1 MQNPKVL
8 IGIQARSG
16 STRLP
21 RKAFEMIGHS
31 RMLDHVIDACKSA
44 SKYLDSIK
52 VLNIK
57 SEVVVVS
64 PVGDPIVNAFSAR
77 CRIIEGSE
85 PDVLSRYA
93 GAVNVFDPDYIIRI
107 TGDCPLIPSYVIS
120 KMATLAVKNKYDYVS
135 NVDDFRT
142 SLDGSDC
149 EVLSRKMFN
158 YVHDVASIPA
168 DREHVTTII
177 RRCPPDWARIGAVV
191 GHFDHS
197 DIKLSV
203 DTPDDLKKVRD
214 AYDSVTR
221 RVAEA
226 ERRYG
231 RQAIHRL

>member
-1 MQNPKVL
+1 MPKVL

-21 RKAFEMIGHS
+21 NKAFELIGHS
-31 RMLDHVIDACKSA
+31 RMLDHVIDSCKKA
-44 SKYLDSIK
+44 GQYIDSINH
-52 VLNIK
+52 LGIR

-64 PVGDPIVNAFSAR
+64 PVGDPIVNAFSTR

-85 PDVLSRYA
+85 QDVLSRYA
-93 GAVNVFDPDYIIRI
+93 GAVNAFDPDYLVRI

-120 KMATLAVKNKYDYVS
+120 KMTTLAVKNRYDYVS

-149 EVLSRKMFN
+149 EVISRKMFD
-158 YVHDVASIPA
+158 YIHDVASIPA
-168 DREHVTTII
+168 DREHVTTIV
-177 RRCPPDWARIGAVV
+177 RRCPPDWARMGAVV
-191 GHFDHS
+191 GYFDHS
-197 DIKLSV
+197 EIKLSV
-203 DTPDDLKKVRD
+203 DTMDDLSRVRA
-214 AYDSVTR
+214 AYDSVNK